1 MRLYLQNIVE
11 EISFENLPEKWQGF
25 DFTRFSKDK
34 TLFDFQRQALQ
45 NALKGL
51 WLYYSPLQKGWQSDG
66 LTGYLNTPPL
76 RDTPL
81 REGNFLKHRLFKLYQ
96 NNDFL
101 ENFDYDLKKR
111 EGKKTAKYLLEYDK
125 DYPAVDSKIPFAH
138 FINRM
143 SFWMATGSGKTLVI
157 VKLIELLGR
166 LIADKEL
173 PTGDILFL
181 AHRDDL
187 LDQFKNH
194 IEEFNSFNFDT
205 KITLK
210 SLKDYESVKRENAL
224 ALSKNEI
231 TVFYYRSDLIS
242 DEHKEKIVN
251 FKNYDNGGQWYIL
264 LDEAHKG
271 DKEDS
276 KRQILYSILSRNG
289 FLFNFSAT
297 FTDPRDFVT
306 CAFNFNLSKF
316 VEDGYGKHI
325 YVSSAEIRA
334 FRGRGDFSPIEK
346 QKIVLKTLLLLTYI
360 NKYFEKIREVV
371 NTPSAHS
378 PLQKGWQAKPDGVF
392 ADTPLQK
399 GNSPSVKGWQSDRID
414 GVVLYHRP
422 LLLTLVNSVDVE
434 KSDLELF
441 FRELEKVARNE
452 IRADLLEEAKNEL
465 IQEFSDNAK
474 FVFEELDCVIN
485 AGLVSKL
492 DYEDILKYVLNANT
506 PGNIEVLKIPGN
518 RQELIFRLMT
528 AEKPFAL
535 IKIGDISGWLNDKLE
550 GYEINESF
558 ENESYFKAINRD
570 DSDINVLMGSRSFY
584 EGWDSN
590 RPNLIL
596 FVNIG
601 VGSDA
606 KKFVL
611 QSVGRGVRIEPLKN
625 QRRRFLNLYNEMTT
639 PRQASPD
646 TPLQE
651 GNTPTR
657 LHRATPL
664 QEGNIEELFEKVK
677 NLILPME
684 SLFVFGTKAENLK
697 EIIATLKAEKQD
709 KNLGDAFILNPEA
722 YKHTLLVPVYK
733 TAERIFAEEKDPQ
746 KYPISREDFDI
757 TSQFYGFLGDKIA
770 LAKYD
775 CEVKVLKKAKE
786 SFKEKERYYDF
797 SEKNSLFEPELILD
811 RIFDY
816 LGVKNKEF
824 DKFKELENE
833 IVHFKK
839 VRFTDGEKYEE
850 IKRKIEEIRH
860 YPERQKELDKQYGKI
875 PRKEFERQ
883 MTLFEQAGNFE
894 IKSQKIKIKYLANH
908 YYLPVIVSET
918 EKIDYI
924 NHIIN
929 VESEVIFVEQL
940 EEYLTKPD
948 NVFTHFDWWMFSK
961 LDQTLDE
968 VFIPYYNPKENNI
981 ANFKPDF
988 IFWAQKGKRYLV
1000 LFVDPKGTE
1009 HADGYR
1015 KIDGYSRIF
1024 EIEKNGQKQSRDF
1037 SYNGFTINTKLL
1049 LKPRRGIAEVLE
1061 NYKQYWFDNF
1071 DDFARKIS

>member
-1 MRLYLQNIVE
+1 MRLYLQNI
-11 EISFENLPEKWQGF
+11 INNIPFESLPPKWQGF
-25 DFTRFSKDK
+25 DFGRFSKDK

-45 NALKGL
+45 NALKVL
-51 WLYYSPLQKGWQSDG
+51 WLYFKDKKADKQS
-66 LTGYLNTPPL
+66 
-76 RDTPL
+76 
-81 REGNFLKHRLFKLYQ
+81 LFNHYQ
-96 NNDFL
+96 ANDFT

-111 EGKKTAKYLLEYDK
+111 EGKKTANYLLEYDK
-125 DYPAVDSKIPFAH
+125 DYPAIDSKIPFAH

-157 VKLIELLGR
+157 VKLIELLGK
-166 LIADKEL
+166 LIAEKEL
-173 PTGDILFL
+173 PVRDILFL

-194 IEEFNSFNFDT
+194 VDEFNSFNFDT
-205 KITLK
+205 KINLK
-210 SLKDYESVKRENAL
+210 NLRDYESVKRENAL
-224 ALSKNEI
+224 PFAKNEI

-251 FKNYDNGGQWYIL
+251 FQNYDNGGQWYIL

-297 FTDPRDFVT
+297 FTDPRDFAT
-306 CAFNFNLSKF
+306 CAFNFNLSRF
-316 VEDGYGKHI
+316 VEEGYGKHI
-325 YVSSAEIRA
+325 YVSSAEISA

-360 NKYFEKIREVV
+360 NKYFEKIRKV
-371 NTPSAHS
+371 N
-378 PLQKGWQAKPDGVF
+378 
-392 ADTPLQK
+392 
-399 GNSPSVKGWQSDRID
+399 NS
-414 GVVLYHRP
+414 LYHHP

-434 KSDLELF
+434 ESDLELF
-441 FRELEKVARNE
+441 FRELEKVAKNE
-452 IRADLLEEAKNEL
+452 VRADLLKRAKEEL
-465 IQEFSDNAK
+465 VQEFRDNAK
-474 FVFEELDCVIN
+474 FVFEDLECVIN
-485 AGLVSKL
+485 ADLVSKL
-492 DYEDILKYVLNANT
+492 DYKDILKYVLNANT
-506 PGNIEVLKIPGN
+506 PGKIEVLKIPGN

-528 AEKPFAL
+528 ADKPFAL
-535 IKIGDISGWLNDKLE
+535 IKIGDISGWLKDKLDN
-550 GYEINESF
+550 YEINESF

-590 RPNLIL
+590 RPNLLL

-611 QSVGRGVRIEPLKN
+611 QSVGRGVRIEPQKY
-625 QRRRFLNLYNEMTT
+625 QRKRLQNLLNAKVVKE
-639 PRQASPD
+639 Q
-646 TPLQE
+646 
-651 GNTPTR
+651 
-657 LHRATPL
+657 
-664 QEGNIEELFEKVK
+664 LFEKVK
-677 NLILPME
+677 NLILPIE
-684 SLFVFGTKAENLK
+684 SLFVFGTNAENLK

-722 YKHTLLVPVYK
+722 QKHTLLVPVYR

-746 KYPISREDFDI
+746 KYPVSREDFNI
-757 TSQFYGFLGDKIA
+757 TSQFYEFLGDKVA
-770 LAKYD
+770 VAKYD

-786 SFKEKERYYDF
+786 SFTDKERYYDF
-797 SEKNSLFEPELILD
+797 SERNSLFEPELILD

-816 LGVKNKEF
+816 LGVKSREF
-824 DKFKELENE
+824 EKFKELEDE

-839 VRFTDGEKYEE
+839 VRFSDGEKYEE
-850 IKRKIEEIRH
+850 IKRKIEEVRH

-894 IKSQKIKIKYLANH
+894 MKNQKITIKYLANH

-918 EKIDYI
+918 EKIDYL

-929 VESEVIFVEQL
+929 VDSEVKFVEQL
-940 EEYLTKPD
+940 EEYLAKPD
-948 NVFTHFDWWMFSK
+948 NVFTQFDWWMFSK
-961 LDQTLDE
+961 LDQTLDK
-968 VFIPYYNPKENNI
+968 VLIPYYNPKENNI

-988 IFWAQKGKRYLV
+988 IFWAQKGKRYLI

-1015 KIDGYSRIF
+1015 KIDGFSRIF
-1024 EIEKNGQKQSRDF
+1024 EIGEQKQSRDF

-1061 NYKQYWFDNF
+1061 NYKRYWFDNF
-1071 DDFARKIS
+1071 VDFAGKIS

>member
-1 MRLYLQNIVE
+1 MPKQEKQISHYLQNIVKN
-11 EISFENLPEKWQGF
+11 IPFENLPTKWQGF

-34 TLFDFQRQALQ
+34 TLFDFQKQGLQ

-51 WLYYSPLQKGWQSDG
+51 WLYFKDKKADKQSFF
-66 LTGYLNTPPL
+66 N
-76 RDTPL
+76 
-81 REGNFLKHRLFKLYQ
+81 LYQ
-96 NNDFL
+96 ANDFS

-111 EGKKTAKYLLEYDK
+111 EGKKTAKYLLEYEK
-125 DYPAVDSKIPFAH
+125 DYPATDSKIPFSY

-143 SFWMATGSGKTLVI
+143 SFWMATGSGKTLII
-157 VKLIELLGR
+157 VKLIELLGK

-173 PTGDILFL
+173 PTRDILFL

-194 IEEFNSFNFDT
+194 VEEFNSFNFDT
-205 KITLK
+205 KINLK
-210 SLKDYESVKRENAL
+210 NLRDYESVKRENAL
-224 ALSKNEI
+224 PFAKNEI

-242 DEHKEKIVN
+242 DEQKEKIVN
-251 FKNYDNGGQWYIL
+251 FKNYDNGGKWYIL

-276 KRQILYSILSRNG
+276 KRQVLYSILSRNG

-297 FTDPRDFVT
+297 FTDPRDFAT
-306 CAFNFNLSKF
+306 CAFNFNLSRF
-316 VEDGYGKHI
+316 VEEGYGKHI
-325 YVSSAEIRA
+325 YVSSAEISA

-360 NKYFEKIREVV
+360 NKYFEKIRKV
-371 NTPSAHS
+371 N
-378 PLQKGWQAKPDGVF
+378 
-392 ADTPLQK
+392 
-399 GNSPSVKGWQSDRID
+399 NS
-414 GVVLYHRP
+414 LYHRP
-422 LLLTLVNSVDVE
+422 LLLTLVNSVNVE
-434 KSDLELF
+434 DADLELF
-441 FRELEKVARNE
+441 FRELEKVAKNE
-452 IRADLLEEAKNEL
+452 IRTDLFNKAKQEL
-465 IQEFSDNAK
+465 VQEFSNHST
-474 FVFEELDCVIN
+474 FEFEELDCVVNTDLI
-485 AGLVSKL
+485 SKL
-492 DYEDILKYVLNANT
+492 DYKDILKYVLNAKA
-506 PGNIEVLKIPGN
+506 PGKIEVLKIPGN

-528 AEKPFAL
+528 ADKPFAL
-535 IKIGDISGWLNDKLE
+535 IKIGDISGWLKDKLE

-558 ENESYFKAINRD
+558 ENESYFRRINRD

-590 RPNLIL
+590 RPNLLL

-611 QSVGRGVRIEPLKN
+611 QSVGRGVRIEPQKY
-625 QRRRFLNLYNEMTT
+625 QRKRLQNLFNAKEVKE
-639 PRQASPD
+639 Q
-646 TPLQE
+646 
-651 GNTPTR
+651 
-657 LHRATPL
+657 
-664 QEGNIEELFEKVK
+664 LFEKVK
-677 NLILPME
+677 NLILPIE
-684 SLFVFGTKAENLK
+684 SLFVFGTNAENLK
-697 EIIATLKAEKQD
+697 EIIKTLKEEKQD
-709 KNLGDAFILNPEA
+709 KNLGEAFILNPEA
-722 YKHTLLVPVYK
+722 QKHPLLVPVYK

-746 KYPISREDFDI
+746 KYPVSRKDFDI
-757 TSQFYGFLGDKIA
+757 ISQFYGFIGDKIA

-786 SFKEKERYYDF
+786 SFAEKERYYDF
-797 SEKNSLFEPELILD
+797 SERNSLFKPELILD

-816 LGVKNKEF
+816 LGVKSKEF
-824 DKFKELENE
+824 EKFKELENE

-839 VRFTDGEKYEE
+839 VRFSDGEKYEE
-850 IKRKIEEIRH
+850 IKRKIEEVRH

-894 IKSQKIKIKYLANH
+894 MKNQKIKIKYLANH

-918 EKIDYI
+918 EKIDYL

-929 VESEVIFVEQL
+929 VDSEKKFIEEL
-940 EEYLTKPD
+940 EEYLKRDD
-948 NVFTHFDWWMFSK
+948 NVFKQFDWWMFSK

-968 VFIPYYNPKENNI
+968 VLIPYYNPKENNI

-988 IFWAQKGKRYLV
+988 IFWLQKGKHYLI

-1024 EIEKNGQKQSRDF
+1024 ETGEQKESRDF

-1071 DDFARKIS
+1071 VDFASKIS